1 MKKLL
6 TLILIGFSFYS
17 FSQESDSD
25 REKFRNIGN
34 LIFSED
40 ADCNKAVEFAE
51 SDIKN
56 GQPILLLA
64 GGIAPV
70 QVLTDVDFE
79 NKFNVS
85 FYDYGCVQPSEI
97 CMEKYNWKIFDY
109 LTEKYGR
116 KWQKEI
122 RDDVVGFKKWKRK

>member
-6 TLILIGFSFYS
+6 TFILIGFSFYS
-17 FSQESDSD
+17 FSQESDSN

-70 QVLTDVDFE
+70 HILTDIDFE
-79 NKFNVS
+79 KKFNVS

-122 RDDVVGFKKWKRK
+122 RDDAVGFKKWKQK

>member
-1 MKKLL
+1 MKKIL

-56 GQPILLLA
+56 EEPILLLA

-70 QVLTDVDFE
+70 SILTDVDFE
-79 NKFNVS
+79 IKFKVS
-85 FYDYGCVQPSEI
+85 FYDYGCIQPSEI

-122 RDDVVGFKKWKRK
+122 RNDVVGFKKWKRK

>member
-1 MKKLL
+1 MKII
-6 TLILIGFSFYS
+6 TLILITSCFIGYGQNS
-17 FSQESDSD
+17 ESD

-40 ADCNKAVEFAE
+40 TDCNKAIEFAE

-56 GQPILLLA
+56 GHPILLLA

-70 QVLTDVDFE
+70 HILTDVDFE
-79 NKFNVS
+79 KKFKVS
-85 FYDYGCVQPSEI
+85 FYDYGCIQPSEI

-109 LTEKYGR
+109 LTEKYG
-116 KWQKEI
+116 KEWKKEI
-122 RDDVVGFKKWKRK
+122 RDDVVGFKKWKKK